1 MENIFT
7 AVVALN
13 QTPLDWEGNS
23 ARIRQAL
30 ERAGNAGAT
39 VVCLPELAIP
49 GYGCEDMFLAPYLHQ
64 RSLEELKELLPFTK
78 GMVVNFGL
86 PLVVRGAIL
95 NTVAVAVDGKLVG
108 FVPKQNLARDGVYY
122 EPRWFKAWPAG
133 EQSEVSLLGK
143 TLPVGDLLFDIGGIR
158 IGFEICEDAWVANRP
173 GASLARDGVD
183 LILNP
188 SASHFS
194 FGKREIRRRFVL
206 EGSRAFHA
214 GYLYAN
220 LLGCES
226 GRIIFDGDCCI
237 ASAGEIVA
245 STPRFSF
252 QDVVV
257 AVGEVDVARSR
268 NQRLSSGAGDS
279 RLESGRKR
287 VVRVK
292 LRSSLALQKRP
303 SSGACESKP
312 AGWEESRE
320 LKKEE
325 FTRAVSLGLFDYM
338 RKSRSSG
345 FIVSLSGGVDS
356 SAAACLIRYML
367 ELALS
372 ELERAELTRKLGY
385 WKSLPKK
392 GTVEQLMGS
401 LLTCVYQ
408 RSENSSATTE
418 KAARGISTEIGATY
432 HAWGIQ
438 GLVGSYTKLIE
449 GALERKLS
457 WETDDLALQNVQ
469 ARVRSPGV
477 WLLANIKGAL
487 LLTTSNRSEAA
498 VGYTTM
504 DGDTSGGLSP
514 LGGIDKAFLREW
526 CAWANKSGP
535 HQLQPIRALSRVTA
549 SPPTAELR
557 PLERRQTDEGDLM
570 PYVVLDRIERLA
582 IRDRKSPSATLS
594 QLTREIGG
602 QYPPGTLTKW
612 VEKFFR
618 LWAVNQWKR
627 ERYAPSFHLDDENLD
642 PKTWC
647 RFPILSS
654 GFEEERAQL
663 LKQSKKSPK
672 R

>member
-1 MENIFT
+1 
-7 AVVALN
+7 
-13 QTPLDWEGNS
+13 
-23 ARIRQAL
+23 
-30 ERAGNAGAT
+30 
-39 VVCLPELAIP
+39 
-49 GYGCEDMFLAPYLHQ
+49 MFLAPYIHA
-64 RSLEELKELLPFTK
+64 RSLQELKKLLPFTK
-78 GMVVNFGL
+78 GLTVNLGL
-86 PLVVRGAIL
+86 PLVVRGAIF
-95 NTVAVAVDGKLVG
+95 NTVAVVVDGKVVG

-122 EPRWFKAWPAG
+122 EPRWFKAWPAA
-133 EQSEVSLLGK
+133 EQSEVSVFGK
-143 TLPVGDLLFDIGGIR
+143 TFPIGDLLFEIDGIR

-183 LILNP
+183 IILNP
-188 SASHFS
+188 SASHFA
-194 FGKREIRRRFVL
+194 FGKREVRRRFVL

-245 STPRFSF
+245 ATPRFSF
-252 QDVVV
+252 KDVVV
-257 AVGEVDVARSR
+257 AVGEVDVGRSR
-268 NQRLSSGAGDS
+268 NQRLSSGAGTA
-279 RLESGRKR
+279 RLEPGRQR
-287 VVRVK
+287 IVRVK
-292 LRSSLALQKRP
+292 ARLSP
-303 SSGACESKP
+303 SSRKHRTLGACESKP
-312 AGWEESRE
+312 APWEDSRQ
-320 LKKEE
+320 LKNEE

-338 RKSRSSG
+338 RKSRSRG

-356 SAAACLIRYML
+356 SAASCLIRYML
-367 ELALS
+367 ELAL
-372 ELERAELTRKLGY
+372 AELKRSEFTRKLGY
-385 WKSLPKK
+385 WKNLPKS
-392 GTVEQLMGS
+392 GSVDQLMPH

-408 RSENSSATTE
+408 RSENSSSDTE
-418 KAARGISTEIGATY
+418 KAARGVSREIGATY
-432 HAWGIQ
+432 YAWGIQ

-449 GALERKLS
+449 GALKRKLS
-457 WETDDLALQNVQ
+457 WKTDDLALQNVQ

-477 WLLANIKGAL
+477 WLLANINGAL

-526 CAWANKSGP
+526 CAWANAHGP
-535 HQLQPIRALSRVTA
+535 HHIKPIRALSLVIA

-557 PLERRQTDEGDLM
+557 PLEYRQTDEGDLM

-582 IRDRKSPSATLS
+582 IRDRKSPGATLS
-594 QLTREIGG
+594 QLNREIGER
-602 QYPPGTLTKW
+602 YPAAMLAKW

-654 GFEEERAQL
+654 GFEDERAEL
-663 LKQSKKSPK
+663 LQTGRKKSQRRK
-672 R
+672 RG